1 MGASMTVLRVEGPSR
16 RRTRGPSLRLVPLA
30 PAFLACALACGGD
43 RGTGPPE
50 PPPDPPRPTT
60 VTVIPATSELSALRA
75 TVQLSADVR
84 DQNGQVMSATVT
96 WSSSNTPVATVS
108 ASGLVTADG
117 NGTATITVTAGAVSG
132 SATVTVAQRV
142 SAVELAPDTGIVL
155 PGTTLQL
162 AAEAQ
167 DANGH
172 AVDGSGF
179 AWASSDTTVAVVDG
193 AGLVT
198 GIELGEVE
206 VSATSSGATGRA
218 NLEVVEP
225 APTEVAV
232 SPDTAVFAALGD
244 TLRPAAEVR
253 DQAGRPMP
261 DETVMW
267 TVSDSLVATVDA
279 EGLVTALANGAATIT
294 ATSEGASG
302 GMAVEVMQVA
312 RSLTVTPSADTLL
325 LGDSLRLSADAR
337 DANGHPVAGAPL
349 DWSSGDPS
357 VVTVV
362 ASGVLRGVGEGTAE
376 ITAAIDNVRDAAR
389 VSVFSPDRASL
400 MALYEATNGDAWAE
414 SRNWASDRPLS
425 EWFGVSVNAD
435 RRVRQLV
442 LTGNGLAGRLPPE
455 IGDLPYVEF
464 MWLDRNDLSGP
475 IPPELINIC
484 VNDVI
489 AII

>member
-1 MGASMTVLRVEGPSR
+1 MLRVEGPSR
-16 RRTRGPSLRLVPLA
+16 QPTRSPSPRLAPLA
-30 PAFLACALACGGD
+30 LACIAWAHACGGD

-60 VTVIPATSELSALRA
+60 VTVSPGASELSALGA
-75 TVQLSADVR
+75 IVQLSADVR

-142 SAVELAPDTGIVL
+142 SAVELIPDTGIVL

-232 SPDTAVFAALGD
+232 SPDAAVFAALGD
-244 TLRPAAEVR
+244 TLRSAAEVR

-302 GMAVEVMQVA
+302 EMAIEVMQVA
-312 RSLTVTPSADTLL
+312 RSLTVTPAADTLL
-325 LGDSLRLSADAR
+325 LGDSLRLATEAL
-337 DANGHPVAGAPL
+337 DANGHLVVGVPL

-357 VVTVV
+357 VVTVDS
-362 ASGVLRGVGEGTAE
+362 AGVLRGVGEGTAE
-376 ITAAIDNVRDAAR
+376 ITAAIGGIRDAAR
-389 VSVFSPDRASL
+389 ISVFSPDRASL
-400 MALYEATNGDAWAE
+400 MTLYEATNGDAWTDR
-414 SRNWASDRPLS
+414 RNWASDRPLS
-425 EWFGVSVNAD
+425 EWFGVAVDAE
-435 RRVRQLV
+435 RRVARL
-442 LTGNGLAGRLPPE
+442 LLGRNGLEGRIPSE
-455 IGDLPYVEF
+455 IGDLSGLAPRVHVARWQRPYGSDSAGTGQP
-464 MWLDRNDLSGP
+464 LATP
-475 IPPELINIC
+475 
-484 VNDVI
+484 
-489 AII
+489 

>member
-1 MGASMTVLRVEGPSR
+1 MTVLRVEVPSR
-16 RRTRGPSLRLVPLA
+16 RRTRSPSPRVVPLA
-30 PAFLACALACGGD
+30 LPFLVWALACGGD
-43 RGTGPPE
+43 GGTE
-50 PPPDPPRPTT
+50 PPTSRPDPPRATT
-60 VTVIPATSELSALRA
+60 VTVSPATSELSALGA

-84 DQNGQVMSATVT
+84 DQNGQAMRATVT
-96 WSSSNTPVATVS
+96 WSSNNTPVATVS
-108 ASGLVTADG
+108 ASGLATADG
-117 NGTATITVTAGAVSG
+117 NGTATITATVGAVSG
-132 SATVTVAQRV
+132 SAVVTVVQQV
-142 SAVELAPDTGIVL
+142 SAVEVTLDTGIVL

-172 AVDGSGF
+172 AVDGAGF

-193 AGLVT
+193 AGLVR

-225 APTEVAV
+225 APTWVAV

-244 TLRPAAEVR
+244 TLRPVAEVQ

-267 TVSDSLVATVDA
+267 TVSDSLVVTVDA
-279 EGLVTALANGAATIT
+279 EGLVTAVANGAATIT
-294 ATSEGASG
+294 AASEEVSG
-302 GMAVEVMQVA
+302 KMAVEVMQVA

-325 LGDSLRLSADAR
+325 LGDSLRLSAEAR

-349 DWSSGDPS
+349 EWSSGDPL
-357 VVTVV
+357 VVTVD

-376 ITAAIDNVRDAAR
+376 ITAAIGDVRDAAR

-400 MALYEATNGDAWAE
+400 MALYEATNGNAWAE
-414 SRNWASDRPLS
+414 SRKWGSDRPLS
-425 EWFGVSVNAD
+425 EWFGVAVNAD
-435 RRVRQLV
+435 RRVRQL
-442 LTGNGLAGRLPPE
+442 LLSGNGLVGRLPPE
-455 IGDLPYVEF
+455 IGDLPHVEF
-464 MWLDRNDLSGP
+464 LWLDRNDLSGP
-475 IPPELINIC
+475 IPPELATHLL
-484 VNDVI
+484 V
-489 AII
+489 